1 MTPKATITD
10 IEKCINRLNFLE
22 MQYIYKDG
30 SIFIELTSDINFE
43 TIRVSLSDESILR
56 LANGDD
62 VVYYPYVEPE
72 DNNKIK

>member
-1 MTPKATITD
+1 MTPKATIDD

-30 SIFIELTSDINFE
+30 KIFIELTSDINFD

-62 VVYYPYVEPE
+62 VVYYPYEKPE